1 MKSSFRIVM
10 IGILATIF
18 FGGIVVFTPLS
29 VQAQDPLPKDKNWE
43 FNLAPLYLW
52 AISMDGNMT
61 VKGLS
66 QPLDVDFG
74 QITDNL
80 EGVFTLH
87 FEGMHKSGW
96 GFLTDVNYVN
106 LEGQQDTPGPLPLTI
121 DVELTQV
128 MAELAGLYR
137 FSFGKNALDLIGG
150 ARYYAMDTKID
161 IVGAPPEVD
170 EEKDWV
176 DVMLGARYIW
186 NIADKWSFIARGD
199 IAFGG
204 SDFAWNFAGLFN
216 FQPWKHVSF
225 LFGYR
230 YMDID
235 YKDGSGADLFRYDVS
250 MYGPLLALN
259 FVW

>member
-1 MKSSFRIVM
+1 MKLRLITIIAGIFSIILFSGVVM
-10 IGILATIF
+10 
-18 FGGIVVFTPLS
+18 FTPATSSAKDL
-29 VQAQDPLPKDKNWE
+29 LPKDKSWE

-52 AISMDGNMT
+52 AVSMDGNMT
-61 VKGLS
+61 VKGLT
-66 QPLDVDFG
+66 QPLDVDFS

-96 GFLTDVNYVN
+96 GFLADVNYAN
-106 LEGQQDTPGPLPLTI
+106 LEGRQDTPGPLPLTI
-121 DVELTQV
+121 DVELTQAI
-128 MAELAGLYR
+128 AELAGLYR

-150 ARYYAMDTKID
+150 IRGYKLDTKID
-161 IVGAPPEVD
+161 IVGVTTAAD
-170 EEKDWV
+170 ESKDWV

-199 IAFGG
+199 IGFGG
-204 SDFAWNFAGLFN
+204 SDFAWNFAGLFD
-216 FQPWKHVSF
+216 FQPWQHVSF

-235 YKDGSGADLFRYDVS
+235 YKDGSGVNLFRYDVS
-250 MYGPLLALN
+250 MHGPVLGLN
-259 FVW
+259 LDW